1 MDDEGG
7 SLKTR
12 ASVSSAGISGQ
23 QPQQQQQQGRNG
35 WNGGNGSSGAVQPG
49 GGGGLN
55 MRMGHIYLVMEYVDH
70 DLAGLI
76 DAKIPLTPPRIKCI
90 VKQILDGL
98 NYMHERDIVHR
109 YVLGDV
115 SGWWTNGALDA
126 VWTHVGP
133 SFLSSAA
140 LLSLIFRPHSFK
152 QPAGTSR
159 APTSW

>member
-12 ASVSSAGISGQ
+12 ASSSTGNSS
-23 QPQQQQQQGRNG
+23 QQQHQGRGNG
-35 WNGGNGSSGAVQPG
+35 WNGGSSSGAAPPTS

-109 YVLGDV
+109 YGYD
-115 SGWWTNGALDA
+115 
-126 VWTHVGP
+126 
-133 SFLSSAA
+133 
-140 LLSLIFRPHSFK
+140 
-152 QPAGTSR
+152 
-159 APTSW
+159 

>member
-12 ASVSSAGISGQ
+12 ASVSSSSG
-23 QPQQQQQQGRNG
+23 PQQQQQGESR
-35 WNGGNGSSGAVQPG
+35 NGGNGSSGGASA

-109 YVLGDV
+109 CVVGYVG
-115 SGWWTNGALDA
+115 
-126 VWTHVGP
+126 
-133 SFLSSAA
+133 
-140 LLSLIFRPHSFK
+140 
-152 QPAGTSR
+152 GTED
-159 APTSW
+159 WGVCL

>member
-12 ASVSSAGISGQ
+12 ASVSNTTGP
-23 QPQQQQQQGRNG
+23 QPQQQGGRNG
-35 WNGGNGSSGAVQPG
+35 GKSTGNASAAGAGGGAVVG
-49 GGGGLN
+49 GGGGGVS

-98 NYMHERDIVHR
+98 NYMHERNIVHR
-109 YVLGDV
+109 CVRRAVVPPSLCTASTCLKSPINPPTHPPPTPQRPQVLQHPG
-115 SGWWTNGALDA
+115 L
-126 VWTHVGP
+126 
-133 SFLSSAA
+133 
-140 LLSLIFRPHSFK
+140 
-152 QPAGTSR
+152 QPA
-159 APTSW
+159 